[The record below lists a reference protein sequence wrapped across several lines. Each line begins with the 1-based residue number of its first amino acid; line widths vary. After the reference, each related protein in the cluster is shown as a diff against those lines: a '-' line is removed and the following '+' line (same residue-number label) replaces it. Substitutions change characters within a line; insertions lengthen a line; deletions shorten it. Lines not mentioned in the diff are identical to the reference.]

1 MLLTSILLSTE
12 LYLSGTMFLVKLRAT
27 NRLFLQTLRFAV
39 THKLFVILPLG
50 ALFFTFAGLVL
61 LGWGVH
67 LGAELNL
74 QPNMPQYD
82 WYLQIAGFLTLIF
95 LIVGINTF
103 SSALLVYMANFKLSG
118 KDISLKE
125 GLQQCW
131 SQRYALISWG
141 VFFTCAGF
149 LLSLLSRAGNFGRF
163 FFKAV
168 DVGWHL
174 CAFLIMPFIMI
185 EQLTPSLAF
194 DKAKDYFPKSAVFQV
209 NILLLLA
216 LYLSPLYLLIHL
228 SPYWIPEPY
237 QAILDDYLFYA
248 LLLLILF
255 WLTWGAALNAVL
267 KTALYLTLTGQKELA
282 FLQKEEVEKMI
293 GKDKANS

>member
-1 MLLTSILLSTE
+1 
-12 LYLSGTMFLVKLRAT
+12 MFLINLRAT
-27 NRLFLQTLRFAV
+27 NRLFLQTLRFTV
-39 THKLFVILPLG
+39 KNKLFILLPLV
-50 ALFFTFAGLVL
+50 ALVVTFSGLVL

-74 QPNMPQYD
+74 QSNMPQYD

-103 SSALLVYMANFKLSG
+103 CSALLVYMANFKLSG
-118 KDISLKE
+118 KEISLKE
-125 GLQQCW
+125 GFQQCW
-131 SQRYALISWG
+131 SQRYALLSWG
-141 VFFTCAGF
+141 IFFTCAGF
-149 LLSLLSRAGNFGRF
+149 ILSLLSRAGNFGRL

-194 DKAKDYFPKSAVFQV
+194 DKAKHYFPKSAVFQV

-216 LYLSPLYLLIHL
+216 LYLLPLYLLIHL

-237 QAILDDYLFYA
+237 QAIIDDYLFYA
-248 LLLLILF
+248 LLLLFLF
-255 WLTWGAALNAVL
+255 WLTWGAAINAVL

-282 FLQKEEVEKMI
+282 FLQKEEVDKMI
-293 GKDKANS
+293 GEDNANS